1 MYYAGAIVVHVPPY
15 GTFALRWA
23 GVRRPAKKT
32 QKISQH
38 HSTTAAP
45 SDNAAA
51 GVQPVAPEAV
61 FQTEA
66 TYLRVYTGSIR
77 LQPALVASP

>member
-1 MYYAGAIVVHVPPY
+1 MG
-15 GTFALRWA
+15 
-23 GVRRPAKKT
+23 RRTASSEKKL
-32 QKISQH
+32 KKY

-66 TYLRVYTGSIR
+66 TYLRVYAGSMR
-77 LQPALVASP
+77 FEAAVVASP

>member
-23 GVRRPAKKT
+23 GVRRRCEKKL
-32 QKISQH
+32 KKY

>member
-1 MYYAGAIVVHVPPY
+1 MAPLHSDGPAY
-15 GTFALRWA
+15 G
-23 GVRRPAKKT
+23 VDAKK
-32 QKISQH
+32 KLKKY